1 MTTKRKRTATLAVVI
16 VVLMMGAVA
25 AASAAVE
32 ATNET
37 ETAVVN
43 ATTDEPNIPIGP
55 AEDEKEPDEPIPDN
69 EKETDDDFLD
79 CRVDPALCD
88 TIGDR
93 LSLDRHNRVP
103 KDFDER
109 PLDGS
114 ADAVAAARSFLLA
127 KLPELG
133 INITDELYLHTDMV
147 VAVTESEYHI
157 EFALINSE
165 GRSHEGHVE
174 VANGEVVLAT
184 IDGKT
189 IFSAY

>member
-43 ATTDEPNIPIGP
+43 ATTDEPNILIGP

-69 EKETDDDFLD
+69 ENETDDFLD

-93 LSLDRHNRVP
+93 LSLNRHNRVP

-114 ADAVAAARSFLLA
+114 VDAVAAARSFLLA

-147 VAVTESEYHI
+147 VAVTENEYHI

>member
-37 ETAVVN
+37 ETAVVVN

-55 AEDEKEPDEPIPDN
+55 AEDEEPDEPIPDN
-69 EKETDDDFLD
+69 ENETDDFLD

-93 LSLDRHNRVP
+93 LSLDHHNRVP

-114 ADAVAAARSFLLA
+114 ADAVAAARSLLLA

-184 IDGKT
+184 IDEKT
-189 IFSAY
+189 IFSTY